1 MLISGKDNAQR
12 QTYTYVLGYNNTE
25 VCRRTFMDTYAVL
38 PGLLKSI
45 NNRRNRITGTIRPS
59 QRGKSKLNNNKISFI

>member
-1 MLISGKDNAQR
+1 MMVSGKENAKR

-25 VCRRTFMDTYAVL
+25 VCRRTFMDTYAVK

-45 NNRRNRITGTIRPS
+45 NNRRDKVTGTIKPS